1 MLAQANSEVE
11 ELSSSLDRNEEVKLN
26 LFMKL
31 ENANRDVMNLKGS
44 LRNFMGFLTT
54 HRQQFGEIESVNY
67 AKIYEEMSALRVN
80 EIQLPEPSFEHI
92 FKPIRREPLVS
103 TLISIP

>member
-11 ELSSSLDRNEEVKLN
+11 ELSSSLDKNEEIKLN
-26 LFMKL
+26 LFTKV
-31 ENANRDVMNLKGS
+31 ENANRDVMSLKGS

-54 HRQQFGEIESVNY
+54 HRQEFGEIASVNY

-80 EIQLPEPSFEHI
+80 EI
-92 FKPIRREPLVS
+92 
-103 TLISIP
+103 